1 MSYSNH
7 ARAASAYKERE
18 VLTASPARLVV
29 IVYDHVLANLQRAR
43 VARDAKR
50 PDVQVEAIG
59 RARDGIM
66 ELLVTLDAERGGQ
79 IATNLQAL
87 YSFMLQQLVD
97 GLRIDA
103 HTLQRMITMTTELRE
118 SFAVVAAGPQPVK
131 DSAA

>member
-7 ARAASAYKERE
+7 AQAASAYKERE

-66 ELLVTLDAERGGQ
+66 ELLVTLDIERGGE
-79 IATNLQAL
+79 IAKSLQAL

-97 GLRIDA
+97 GPRVDSAKLLRIIG
-103 HTLQRMITMTTELRE
+103 MISDLRE
-118 SFAVVAAGPQPVK
+118 SFAVVAAGPQAVK